1 MLTRQLIFFLFLVG
15 CEVDVP
21 VFRRNIKSA
30 GAVALA
36 GLAIPFGLSWAVTE
50 GLYPRFIDPSVS
62 KSVFGL
68 FVAVRQ
74 LC

>member
-1 MLTRQLIFFLFLVG
+1 M
-15 CEVDVP
+15 P

-68 FVAVRQ
+68 FVAVRE
-74 LC
+74 L